1 MEVQVKRTRYI
12 ILALALMLATACT
25 TAVKSE
31 FTLHHFPKGK
41 AFVEKPNRPF
51 EILGSVKA
59 KADFSTLE
67 TDEPRAAER
76 SLCRNYYNKA
86 VRDLVRLAKRH
97 GGDAVIQV
105 RSVTF
110 LETGQTETFSTP
122 ECADDGGEGQVLV
135 TGIVVKWKKKNSPEN
150 PAVHPLTPPG
160 NPLVQGSEVYPSIEA
175 PSGSDSDE
183 LRLRQSAPS
192 SAKQTRLR

>member
-1 MEVQVKRTRYI
+1 MEISANRIRCVA
-12 ILALALMLATACT
+12 LALALTLTTACT

-31 FTLHHFPKGK
+31 FSLHHFPKGK
-41 AFVEKPNRPF
+41 AFVERPQRPF

-67 TDEPRAAER
+67 TDEPRRADQ
-76 SLCRNYYNKA
+76 SICRNYYNKA
-86 VRDLVRLAKRH
+86 VKDLVRLAKRH

-110 LETGQTETFSTP
+110 LETGQSETYSTP

-135 TGIVVKWKKKNSPEN
+135 TGIVVKWKKMDSPKRR
-150 PAVHPLTPPG
+150 PVTPLTPSG
-160 NPLVQGSEVYPSIEA
+160 NPLVQGEEVYPSIEA
-175 PSGSDSDE
+175 PTGPESDQ
-183 LRLRQSAPS
+183 LRMRQSAPRRS
-192 SAKQTRLR
+192 R